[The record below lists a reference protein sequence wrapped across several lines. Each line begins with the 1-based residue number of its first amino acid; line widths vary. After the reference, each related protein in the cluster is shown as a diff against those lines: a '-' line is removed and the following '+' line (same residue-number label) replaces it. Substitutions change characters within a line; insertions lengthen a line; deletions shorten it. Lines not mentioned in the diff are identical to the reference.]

1 MLFDRGVTMNDN
13 SILMNDL
20 RLSWKHAVRCCN
32 YCENAGLKDSYAAIA
47 EIVVKLSQQL
57 EYTETMK

>member
-1 MLFDRGVTMNDN
+1 MNDN